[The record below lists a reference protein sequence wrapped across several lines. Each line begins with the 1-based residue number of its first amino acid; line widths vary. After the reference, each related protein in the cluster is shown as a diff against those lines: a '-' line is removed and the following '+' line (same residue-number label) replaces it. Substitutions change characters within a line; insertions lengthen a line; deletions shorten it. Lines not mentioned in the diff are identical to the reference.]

1 MIKSSIDYQIPAQRI
16 SGRPKISHCMTCQKR
31 LSEMP
36 YLTGYCDS
44 LNWVG
49 DRKSLSRLES
59 SGCVLFQLVGER
71 IRVIVKADNIAAKQQ
86 QDGTPRR
93 AKINFGH
100 AGFVN
105 FVKKAER
112 KSWMRGRCLRSEQ
125 HRLKSQGNVTEFGLL
140 DITVCM
146 DKGLKIKQQLQ
157 SGMDRELD
165 DLAPIDPR
173 REIRR
178 VCCSESP
185 SFKLQVADRS
195 ERRGS

>member
-1 MIKSSIDYQIPAQRI
+1 
-16 SGRPKISHCMTCQKR
+16 MTCQKR

-36 YLTGYCDS
+36 YLTGYSDS

-49 DRKSLSRLES
+49 DRKSLARLES
-59 SGCVLFQLVGER
+59 PGCVLFQLVGER

-105 FVKKAER
+105 FMKKAER
-112 KSWMRGRCLRSEQ
+112 KSRMRGRCLRSEQ
-125 HRLKSQGNVTEFGLL
+125 HGLKSQDNVTEFGLL

-146 DKGLKIKQQLQ
+146 DKGLKVKQQLQ
-157 SGMDRELD
+157 SRMDRELD
-165 DLAPIDPR
+165 DLAPINP
-173 REIRR
+173 
-178 VCCSESP
+178 
-185 SFKLQVADRS
+185 L
-195 ERRGS
+195 